1 MDYTGSTDWWKKFY
15 SGLSPVS
22 ATPGNT
28 PLILQNN
35 SVPYQTSV
43 RTFKCAYNANAPST
57 CRLDG
62 QTISS
67 NTVTETHTNSFS
79 FQGKVGAAYKQKST
93 VNEVSVEWTFD
104 FGYSFS
110 NSEATSKVVGETTVA
125 SVQVRPGIEG
135 LGS

>member
-1 MDYTGSTDWWKKFY
+1 MDYKGSTDWYKDQF
-15 SGLSPVS
+15 SEFPPMS

-43 RTFKCAYNANAPST
+43 RTFKCAYNPYTAST

-67 NTVTETHTNSFS
+67 NTVTDTHTDSFS
-79 FQGKVGAAYKQKST
+79 FQGKIGYAFKEKSK

-110 NSEATSKVVGETTVA
+110 DSEATSKVVGETTVA
-125 SVQVRPGIEG
+125 SVQV
-135 LGS
+135 